1 MLATGQTT
9 VCSWESALV
18 VPWWWPGATT
28 LPAMVATVWHTFA
41 VFVNTLKE
49 HNMRATILIIVGLVM
64 AMAGVGGVDVS
75 PDLMTMV
82 QSTVISIVGVVLMW
96 IGTSWISEQTEL
108 TVIELRHDNMKTRR
122 RQHQNS

>member
-1 MLATGQTT
+1 
-9 VCSWESALV
+9 
-18 VPWWWPGATT
+18 
-28 LPAMVATVWHTFA
+28 
-41 VFVNTLKE
+41 
-49 HNMRATILIIVGLVM
+49 MRATILIIVGLVM

-75 PDLMTMV
+75 PDLMSMV

-108 TVIELRHDNMKTRR
+108 TVIELRHDSMKTRR